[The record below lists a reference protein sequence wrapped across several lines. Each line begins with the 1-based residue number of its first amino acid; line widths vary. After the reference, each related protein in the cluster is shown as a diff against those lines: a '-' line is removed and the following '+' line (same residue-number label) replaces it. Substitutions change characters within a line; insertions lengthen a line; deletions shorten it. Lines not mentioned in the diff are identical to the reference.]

1 MSKTIFNL
9 SLGNI
14 KNNKKHY
21 IIVSLIIFITSLFM
35 FGYMMIN
42 DNQYQLEKVSNED
55 KYGSWYVRI
64 SNIDDMSKKLLENY
78 ISDMKKD
85 LRKDLKYGY
94 IRYQGKVKDYS
105 IASLDDEIYDLYRI
119 SFLDGQKMIKDNEV
133 LVSKKYSQRES
144 IYVGDHVL
152 LNKQYYQ
159 VVGIVESQNENLPDI
174 ITQQKDFISLD
185 YYSNMELP
193 RHVEKGYSCLMYK
206 DENGKKN
213 RWYLSYEYNPYGYD
227 HNIRNSKGNDASQY
241 AYFYTKIGICICF
254 LLFVLTSS
262 SLRKRTK
269 EMSLLR
275 GIGMT
280 TWQMIDMVIIE
291 HILTCVLSMILGIF
305 ASIGISSVFM
315 YYQSFYYHYF
325 MFSLNLPLLILSMI
339 ILMAFIFIS
348 IILPIYS
355 SSQNAL
361 SGSFDS
367 YRFKYIQVR
376 YKKLHKQSLSYLSL
390 RELIVN
396 KKMNISFFIIVI
408 VISMYGI
415 AGLYKNHPMIITN
428 NNTQK
433 YAEVFFD
440 NPQDSHMF
448 NDYFQDNTFVF
459 PYTHLEMGIQAKIQN
474 LKTQLYEIGKYD
486 KQFIN
491 ENNIEGRLPQNSH
504 ELIVGKGNMITL
516 TDDDYQDISINES
529 LATIDDKEY
538 TVKEWITESDQ
549 GLETITSVTIQ
560 VEQMKIGEKIEL
572 NGEEYSIVGIYNM
585 DNLSIEA
592 PPFLLLYDL
601 DFNNLTKK
609 TVLYYGQHHFSPTEI
624 NEVKE
629 FFLKYHIDEDNY
641 YIDDS
646 DITMID
652 YNDFELSIGTIS
664 LIFLF
669 ASILMIFLNYNHIE
683 NNYRD
688 YELYH
693 ILGMSYDEIKKKQLW
708 KVIYMFI
715 FTVIPV
721 LLFFLIY
728 ISNSFDHYFPIGQV
742 ALILCSILCF
752 YFIIY
757 MIPLYIVLKNK
768 MKQELRIG
776 DE

>member
-1 MSKTIFNL
+1 MNKTIFNL
-9 SLGNI
+9 AIENI
-14 KNNKKHY
+14 KSNKKHY
-21 IIVSLIIFITSLFM
+21 VIVSIITFIASLFM
-35 FGYMMIN
+35 FGFMMIN
-42 DNQYQLEKVSNED
+42 DNQYQLEKEFNED

-64 SNIDDMSKKLLENY
+64 SNIDEMSKKLLENY

-94 IRYQGKVKDYS
+94 IRYQGKIKDYS

-119 SFLDGQKMIKDNEV
+119 SFLDGQKMINDNEI
-133 LVSKKYSQRES
+133 LVSKKYSQREC

-152 LNKQYYQ
+152 LNKQFYK

-193 RHVEKGYSCLMYK
+193 RHVKKGYSCLMYK
-206 DENGKKN
+206 DEEGKKN
-213 RWYLSYEYNPYGYD
+213 EWYLSYEYNPYGYD
-227 HNIRNSKGNDASQY
+227 HNIRNSKGNVASQY

-269 EMSLLR
+269 EMALLR

-291 HILTCVLSMILGIF
+291 HFLTCVLSMISGIF
-305 ASIGISSVFM
+305 ASIGISGVFM

-325 MFSLNLPLLILSMI
+325 IFSINLPLLVLSMI
-339 ILMAFIFIS
+339 IFMFFIFIS

-355 SSQNAL
+355 SSQSAL

-367 YRFKYIQVR
+367 YQFKYIQVR
-376 YKKLHKQSLSYLSL
+376 YKKLHKQSLNYLSL

-396 KKMNISFFIIVI
+396 KKMNISFFIFVL

-415 AGLYKNHPMIITN
+415 AGLYKKHPMFITN

-433 YAEVFFD
+433 YTEVFFD
-440 NPQDSHMF
+440 NPQDIHNF
-448 NDYFQDNTFVF
+448 YDYFQDNTVIF
-459 PYTHLEMGIQAKIQN
+459 PYTHIEMGIQAKIQN
-474 LKTQLYEIGKYD
+474 LKTQFYEIGKYD

-491 ENNIEGRLPQNSH
+491 EDNIEGRIPQNSH

-516 TDDDYQDISINES
+516 TNDDYQDISINES
-529 LATIDDKEY
+529 LATINGKEY
-538 TVKEWITESDQ
+538 NSKDFCIENSQ

-560 VEQMKIGEKIEL
+560 IDQMKIGEKIEL
-572 NGEEYSIVGIYNM
+572 NDEEYSIVGIYDM
-585 DNLSIEA
+585 DNLSIAA
-592 PPFLLLYDL
+592 PPLLLLYDL
-601 DFNNLTKK
+601 DFNNLTKE
-609 TVLYYGQHHFSPTEI
+609 TVLYYGQHHFSPVEI
-624 NEVKE
+624 NEVRY
-629 FFLKYHIDEDNY
+629 FFIKYNIDEDNY

-646 DITMID
+646 DVIMID

-669 ASILMIFLNYNHIE
+669 GSILMIFLNYNHIE

-688 YELYH
+688 YQLYH

-721 LLFFLIY
+721 LLFFMIY
-728 ISNSFDHYFPIGQV
+728 IVNSFDHYIPIFQMV
-742 ALILCSILCF
+742 CMIIFIYIF
-752 YFIIY
+752 YYIIY
-757 MIPLYIVLKNK
+757 QIPIHIVLYHHRKRSEN
-768 MKQELRIG
+768 
-776 DE
+776 